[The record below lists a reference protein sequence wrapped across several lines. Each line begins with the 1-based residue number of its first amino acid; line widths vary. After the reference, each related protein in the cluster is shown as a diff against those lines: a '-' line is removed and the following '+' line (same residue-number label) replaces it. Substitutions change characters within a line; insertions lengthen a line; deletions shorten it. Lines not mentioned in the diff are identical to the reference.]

1 MKRAS
6 WIWMAAALAA
16 VLATTAQAGNSLLAA
31 RLVAE
36 DVPALAKFYQ
46 TVFDM
51 KQVNR
56 FDMSNGLMEIM
67 LNFGDT
73 VDAAKA
79 NRAATQLVISS
90 KQASDGASDKVAHL
104 VFSVSDMA
112 ATVKAFKAAGGK
124 FDKEP
129 TQLAN
134 SKTMIT
140 VGTDPVGNHIEVI
153 YLEPKK

>member
-1 MKRAS
+1 MKRS
-6 WIWMAAALAA
+6 TWFSMGMALTAMFAGA
-16 VLATTAQAGNSLLAA
+16 AQAEQLLAS
-31 RLVAE
+31 RLVAD

-46 TVFDM
+46 AAFDM

-90 KQASDGASDKVAHL
+90 RQANDGSDKVAHL
-104 VFSVSDMA
+104 VFSVADMA
-112 ATVKAFKAAGGK
+112 ATLKKFKAAGGK
-124 FDKEP
+124 FEREP
-129 TQLAN
+129 TAIGA
-134 SKTMIT
+134 SKTMMAI
-140 VGTDPVGNHIEVI
+140 GIDPAGNHVEVL

>member
-1 MKRAS
+1 MKRATWFS
-6 WIWMAAALAA
+6 MGVALAA
-16 VLATTAQAGNSLLAA
+16 MFSAAAQAEQLLAS
-31 RLVAE
+31 RLVAD

-46 TVFDM
+46 ATFDM

-73 VDAAKA
+73 ADAAKA

-90 KQASDGASDKVAHL
+90 RQPNDGADKVAHL

-112 ATVKAFKAAGGK
+112 ATLKKFKAAGGK
-124 FDKEP
+124 LEREP
-129 TQLAN
+129 VAIGA
-134 SKTMIT
+134 SKTMMAIG
-140 VGTDPVGNHIEVI
+140 VDPAGNHVEVL